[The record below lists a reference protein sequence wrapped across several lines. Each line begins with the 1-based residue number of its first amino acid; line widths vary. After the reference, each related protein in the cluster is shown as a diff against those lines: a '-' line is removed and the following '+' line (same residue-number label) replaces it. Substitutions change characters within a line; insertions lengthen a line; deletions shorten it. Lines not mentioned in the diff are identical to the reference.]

1 MWTRCT
7 RTSPQE
13 FSTSHYTI
21 LQSPELL
28 KGVMR
33 CCVAAEARTNNGGF
47 CRQVWIRY
55 HIRRYICSQSA
66 IGNADGQI
74 LGSRKVCNL
83 LLGDRVKMW
92 LPPIISVMVLHWC
105 VTDSGGKLSGIHLRC
120 KRDVSGAVEL
130 WYLVVFRA
138 CWVITNRA
146 AVLLQKIKNKKKS
159 SQTHFTVDKTL
170 SRMSATI
177 GSSQCIT
184 LASERRSCL
193 ALRSALQ
200 EYLIASKQ
208 MSQMNNS

>member
-146 AVLLQKIKNKKKS
+146 AVLLQKKKKKVFTS
-159 SQTHFTVDKTL
+159 SLHSWQNAEQDVSNNWQQPVHYISQWEEVP
-170 SRMSATI
+170 SRSSFSAARI
-177 GSSQCIT
+177 FDCQ
-184 LASERRSCL
+184 
-193 ALRSALQ
+193 
-200 EYLIASKQ
+200 
-208 MSQMNNS
+208 

>member
-55 HIRRYICSQSA
+55 HIRRYICSQST

-146 AVLLQKIKNKKKS
+146 AVLLQKKKKKS
-159 SQTHFTVDKTL
+159 LHKLTSQLTK
-170 SRMSATI
+170 RWA
-177 GSSQCIT
+177 GCQQQ
-184 LASERRSCL
+184 LA
-193 ALRSALQ
+193 AASALH
-200 EYLIASKQ
+200 
-208 MSQMNNS
+208 

>member
-13 FSTSHYTI
+13 FSTSDYTI
-21 LQSPELL
+21 LQSPQLL
-28 KGVMR
+28 KGLMR
-33 CCVAAEARTNNGGF
+33 CCVVAEARTNDGGF

-74 LGSRKVCNL
+74 LGSRKVCHP

-92 LPPIISVMVLHWC
+92 LPPIIGVMVLHWR
-105 VTDSGGKLSGIHLRC
+105 VTGSGGKLSGIHQRC
-120 KRDVSGAVEL
+120 KRDVNGAVEL

-146 AVLLQKIKNKKKS
+146 AVLLQKKKKKVFTS
-159 SQTHFTVDKTL
+159 SLHSWQNAEQDVSNNWQRPVHYISQWEEAP
-170 SRMSATI
+170 SRSSFSAARI
-177 GSSQCIT
+177 FDCQ
-184 LASERRSCL
+184 
-193 ALRSALQ
+193 
-200 EYLIASKQ
+200 
-208 MSQMNNS
+208 

>member
-21 LQSPELL
+21 LQSPQLL

-146 AVLLQKIKNKKKS
+146 AVLLPKKKVFTS
-159 SQTHFTVDKTL
+159 SLHSWQNAEQDVSNNWQQPVYYISQWEEVP
-170 SRMSATI
+170 SRSSFSAARI
-177 GSSQCIT
+177 FDCQ
-184 LASERRSCL
+184 
-193 ALRSALQ
+193 
-200 EYLIASKQ
+200 
-208 MSQMNNS
+208 

>member
-92 LPPIISVMVLHWC
+92 LPPIISVMVLYWC

-138 CWVITNRA
+138 CWIITNRA
-146 AVLLQKIKNKKKS
+146 AVLLQKKKKKKKVFTS
-159 SQTHFTVDKTL
+159 SLHSWQNAEQDVSNNWQQPVHYISQWEEVL
-170 SRMSATI
+170 SRSSFSAARI
-177 GSSQCIT
+177 FDCQ
-184 LASERRSCL
+184 
-193 ALRSALQ
+193 
-200 EYLIASKQ
+200 
-208 MSQMNNS
+208 

>member
-146 AVLLQKIKNKKKS
+146 AVLLQKKKKKVFTS
-159 SQTHFTVDKTL
+159 SLHSWQNAEQDVSNNWQQPVHYINQWEEVP
-170 SRMSATI
+170 SRSSFSAARI
-177 GSSQCIT
+177 FDCQ
-184 LASERRSCL
+184 
-193 ALRSALQ
+193 
-200 EYLIASKQ
+200 
-208 MSQMNNS
+208 

>member
-21 LQSPELL
+21 LQSPQLL

-33 CCVAAEARTNNGGF
+33 CCVAAEARTNDGGF

-92 LPPIISVMVLHWC
+92 LSPIISVMVLHWC

-120 KRDVSGAVEL
+120 KRDVSGAVKL

-146 AVLLQKIKNKKKS
+146 AVLLQKKKKVFTS
-159 SQTHFTVDKTL
+159 SLHSWQNAEQDVSNNWQQPVHYISQWEEVP
-170 SRMSATI
+170 SRSSFSAARI
-177 GSSQCIT
+177 FDCQ
-184 LASERRSCL
+184 
-193 ALRSALQ
+193 
-200 EYLIASKQ
+200 
-208 MSQMNNS
+208 

>member
-21 LQSPELL
+21 LQSPQLL

-33 CCVAAEARTNNGGF
+33 CCVAAEARTNDGGF

-146 AVLLQKIKNKKKS
+146 AVLLQKKKKVFTS
-159 SQTHFTVDKTL
+159 SLHSWQNAEQDVSNNWQQPVHYISQWEEVP
-170 SRMSATI
+170 SRSSFSAARI
-177 GSSQCIT
+177 FDCQ
-184 LASERRSCL
+184 
-193 ALRSALQ
+193 
-200 EYLIASKQ
+200 
-208 MSQMNNS
+208 

>member
-21 LQSPELL
+21 LQSPQLL

-146 AVLLQKIKNKKKS
+146 AVLLPKKKKKKVFTS
-159 SQTHFTVDKTL
+159 SLHSWQNAEQDVSNNWQQPVYYISQWEEVP
-170 SRMSATI
+170 SRSSFSAARI
-177 GSSQCIT
+177 FDCQ
-184 LASERRSCL
+184 
-193 ALRSALQ
+193 
-200 EYLIASKQ
+200 
-208 MSQMNNS
+208 

>member
-21 LQSPELL
+21 LQSPQLL

-105 VTDSGGKLSGIHLRC
+105 VMDSGGKLSGIHLRC

-146 AVLLQKIKNKKKS
+146 AVLLPKKKKVFTS
-159 SQTHFTVDKTL
+159 SLHSWQNAEQDVSNNWQQPVHYISQWEEVP
-170 SRMSATI
+170 SRSSFSAARI
-177 GSSQCIT
+177 FDCQ
-184 LASERRSCL
+184 
-193 ALRSALQ
+193 
-200 EYLIASKQ
+200 
-208 MSQMNNS
+208 

>member
-28 KGVMR
+28 KGMMR

-138 CWVITNRA
+138 CWIITNRA
-146 AVLLQKIKNKKKS
+146 AVLLQKKKEKEKS
-159 SQTHFTVDKTL
+159 LHKLTSQLTK
-170 SRMSATI
+170 RWA
-177 GSSQCIT
+177 GCQQQ
-184 LASERRSCL
+184 LA
-193 ALRSALQ
+193 AASALH
-200 EYLIASKQ
+200 
-208 MSQMNNS
+208 

>member
-13 FSTSHYTI
+13 FSTSDYTI
-21 LQSPELL
+21 LQSPQLL
-28 KGVMR
+28 KGVMQ
-33 CCVAAEARTNNGGF
+33 CCVAAEARTNDGGF

-66 IGNADGQI
+66 IGNADGRI

-92 LPPIISVMVLHWC
+92 LPPIISVMVLRWC

-120 KRDVSGAVEL
+120 KRDVNGAIEL

-146 AVLLQKIKNKKKS
+146 AVLLQKKKKS
-159 SQTHFTVDKTL
+159 SQAHFTVDKTL

-184 LASERRSCL
+184 LASERRPCL
-193 ALRSALQ
+193 ALRSSLQ

>member
-13 FSTSHYTI
+13 FSTSDYTI
-21 LQSPELL
+21 LQSPQLL
-28 KGVMR
+28 KGLMR
-33 CCVAAEARTNNGGF
+33 CCVVAEARTNDGGF

-74 LGSRKVCNL
+74 LGSRKVCHP

-92 LPPIISVMVLHWC
+92 LPPIIGVMVLHWR
-105 VTDSGGKLSGIHLRC
+105 VTGSGGKLSGIHQRC
-120 KRDVSGAVEL
+120 KRDVNGAVEL

-146 AVLLQKIKNKKKS
+146 AVLLQKKKKKS
-159 SQTHFTVDKTL
+159 SQAHFTVDKTL

-177 GSSQCIT
+177 GSGQCIT
-184 LASERRSCL
+184 LASERRPRL